1 MKVNAY
7 PLERINEAIDDLR
20 WDCFFLSLVDTVA

>member
-7 PLERINEAIDDLR
+7 PLERVNEAIDDLR
-20 WDCFFLSLVDTVA
+20 FARILLSLVDTDD